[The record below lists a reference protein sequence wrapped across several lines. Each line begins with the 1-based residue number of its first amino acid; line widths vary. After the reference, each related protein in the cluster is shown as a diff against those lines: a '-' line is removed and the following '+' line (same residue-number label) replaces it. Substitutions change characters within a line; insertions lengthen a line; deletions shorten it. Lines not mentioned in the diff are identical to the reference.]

1 MSDEIF
7 KYPLDRILEAIG
19 SHKGIGK
26 NMWFSPFREENNASL
41 HVDPVKNLWFD
52 HGSGM
57 GGTNVQLVMM
67 VRHCSA
73 KAAGEYIASLSPTL
87 AQAVAPRTE
96 EKESPIDIRRVKSIT
111 SCYLSRYIEGR
122 KIPMELAKE
131 YLKEVVVYN
140 RTKGQHYTLV
150 GFPNNLGGYA
160 MSAPNG
166 FKSTNK
172 AGITTINTQGKV
184 SVQPSSKR
192 VAIFEGFF
200 DFLSWQV
207 LQSSKTPTCDVLVLN
222 SVNNL
227 ERARAYIESH
237 DSAMCFLDNDE
248 AGQKCTSAIERMMK
262 GKEVVD
268 MSDLYGRHNDLNEML
283 QASRGFTAQMHLSPN
298 L

>member
-1 MSDEIF
+1 M
-7 KYPLDRILEAIG
+7 RILSLPQSQEMQYPVPEIDRAPRPE
-19 SHKGIGK
+19 SL
-26 NMWFSPFREENNASL
+26 ASRIIFVVEL
-41 HVDPVKNLWFD
+41 RRPYLLD
-52 HGSGM
+52 
-57 GGTNVQLVMM
+57 
-67 VRHCSA
+67 
-73 KAAGEYIASLSPTL
+73 YL
-87 AQAVAPRTE
+87 AQ
-96 EKESPIDIRRVKSIT
+96 
-111 SCYLSRYIEGR
+111 R
-122 KIPMELAKE
+122 KIPLRIARW
-131 YLKEVVVYN
+131 YCKEVIIRSKNSYKTFEN
-140 RTKGQHYTLV
+140 I
-150 GFPNNLGGYA
+150 GFPNNVGGYA
-160 MSAPNG
+160 LKSPNG

-207 LQSSKTPTCDVLVLN
+207 LQSSKTPTCDALVLN

-268 MSDLYGRHNDLNEML
+268 MSDLYGQHNDLNEML